1 MESIIA
7 LLKISGS
14 ENNCAEKC
22 SWVDK
27 YSYYLLNKLIILIIS
42 NWNLACRM

>member
-1 MESIIA
+1 MVKFIVFRVFQKNKKMESIIA

-22 SWVDK
+22 S
-27 YSYYLLNKLIILIIS
+27 
-42 NWNLACRM
+42 